1 MKTVSRSLSV
11 LVLTSTNSLIAAD
24 GFQATPD
31 HQEQANVPHGKV
43 IAMPPWTSRIF
54 EGTIRDWWVYVP
66 AQYKP
71 DGSAAL
77 MVFQD
82 GHDFVNTKG
91 NWRVP
96 IVFDNLIA
104 RGEMPPTIGVFINP
118 GHAAAKG
125 DEFHEIKWKA
135 SNRSVEY
142 DTLGDRYARYLVEE
156 ILPEVRKQWPF
167 SDDPAMRA
175 IGGAS
180 SGGIWLVYRCLG
192 AT

>member
-1 MKTVSRSLSV
+1 
-11 LVLTSTNSLIAAD
+11 
-24 GFQATPD
+24 
-31 HQEQANVPHGKV
+31 
-43 IAMPPWTSRIF
+43 MPPWTSRIF

-71 DGSAAL
+71 DGSASL

-135 SNRSVEY
+135 SNRSLEY

-156 ILPEVRKQWPF
+156 ILPEVRKQWPLAMIPQCGRSAEPRAAGSARLPLPG
-167 SDDPAMRA
+167 SDLINFERCFRQ
-175 IGGAS
+175 
-180 SGGIWLVYRCLG
+180 SGHLRIFAE
-192 AT
+192 ATPTRR